1 MIKVYQKYLAKS
13 FLKMLLIVFAIFFS
27 LVIILNIFEE
37 VSYLKETD
45 TNLFFPFLL
54 TLLNS
59 PSIVFETFPFIF
71 FIATQFLFIRFLD
84 REELEIFKKVSLTN
98 FKIIFILSL
107 TSLFISIFLI
117 VFYYNLSSNLKFIY
131 LELKNEYSK
140 DNKYLAVVTENGLWI
155 KDEINNN
162 INIINASKIAE
173 DKLID
178 VTINQFTKQYE
189 NTNNIIAKEINI
201 KNKLW
206 IIQRGTFSSN
216 NDSQVKENIIFETN
230 FNSRQIKQMFSDL
243 TSLNFFA
250 LNKLRDD
257 YKSLGYSTTNVSIHL
272 HKLLSYPL
280 NLTIMTIFGS
290 IIMLN
295 IKRNKSKVFHIILG
309 TLFSV
314 MIYYMNYFSSL
325 FGESEKVPIVI
336 SIWLPL
342 IIISLFCTIGLVRIN
357 EK

>member
-257 YKSLGYSTTNVSIHL
+257 YKSLG
-272 HKLLSYPL
+272 
-280 NLTIMTIFGS
+280 
-290 IIMLN
+290 
-295 IKRNKSKVFHIILG
+295 
-309 TLFSV
+309 
-314 MIYYMNYFSSL
+314 
-325 FGESEKVPIVI
+325 
-336 SIWLPL
+336 
-342 IIISLFCTIGLVRIN
+342 
-357 EK
+357 